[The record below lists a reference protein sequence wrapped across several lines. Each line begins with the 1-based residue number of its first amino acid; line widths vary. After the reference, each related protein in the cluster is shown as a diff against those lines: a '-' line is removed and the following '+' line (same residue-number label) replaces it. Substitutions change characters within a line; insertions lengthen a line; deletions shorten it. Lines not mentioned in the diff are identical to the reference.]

1 MRTDVLDFDLPP
13 ERIATTAV
21 EPRDHARLMVIHRD
35 TGKVEHRQVRDLPT
49 LGVFQPGDLMV
60 VNQTRVL
67 PAYLTGKRT
76 ATGGKITGLFVC
88 AHTPTTWEVMLKSKG
103 KLRPGELVDLHAD
116 QTSDPAAQLRLIESL
131 GRGAWR
137 AEVLSDEATDPPT
150 LLARVGQTP
159 LPPYIRKARRARQQ
173 PESTGADFDR
183 YNTVFAN
190 TAPGRPG
197 SPDNLNGSVAAPTA
211 GLHFTPELLAALE
224 QLGVER
230 AAVTL
235 HVGLGTFLP
244 VQTETIEDHPIHR
257 EWIDVSPN
265 ALDAVRAVRERGRN
279 LLAVGTTS
287 VRTLE
292 SLPDSLDG
300 VTHHTG
306 ETDLFITPD
315 RVADGSFAYRYTD
328 RLLTNFHLPQST
340 LLAMVAALPG
350 VGVERLLRWYREAID
365 EEYRFYSFGDAMLIL

>member
-1 MRTDVLDFDLPP
+1 MRTDALDFDLPP
-13 ERIATTAV
+13 ERIATTAA

-35 TGKVEHRQVRDLPT
+35 TGKVEHRRVRDLPT

-88 AHTPTTWEVMLKSKG
+88 AHDPVTWEVMLESKG
-103 KLRPGELVDLHAD
+103 KLQPGELVDLHAD
-116 QTSDPAAQLRLIESL
+116 QTSDPAAQLRLVESL

-173 PESTGADFDR
+173 PESRDGDFDR
-183 YNTVFAN
+183 YNTVFAEA
-190 TAPGRPG
+190 TA
-197 SPDNLNGSVAAPTA
+197 SGSVAAPTA

-257 EWIDVSPN
+257 EWIDVSPDT
-265 ALDAVRAVRERGRN
+265 LDAVRAVRERGRD

-300 VTHHTG
+300 VTRHTG

-315 RVADGSFAYRYTD
+315 RVADGSFAYRYID

-350 VGVERLLRWYREAID
+350 VGVERLLGWYREAID